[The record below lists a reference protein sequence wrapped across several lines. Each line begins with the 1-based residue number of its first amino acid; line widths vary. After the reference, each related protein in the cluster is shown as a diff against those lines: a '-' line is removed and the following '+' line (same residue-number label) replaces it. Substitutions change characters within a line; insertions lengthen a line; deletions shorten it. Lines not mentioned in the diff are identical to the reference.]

1 MKVMLVET
9 ERFEALIDA
18 ILAII
23 ITMIVM
29 EFPLPAE
36 PTVGALLELYPDFI
50 AYILSF
56 MLCFS
61 IWIYHHNLFN
71 IVNRLNSTITW
82 TCGIIMIFVGLLPH
96 VTMMLSTN
104 FYSFMPQAMFGLI
117 FMISNILTYL
127 MEILIYNEDK
137 ANIALALAIENRK
150 TVTIICFIIQVI
162 SFIIG
167 YLYYPPMI
175 IIGCLLAI
183 ITKLSWK
190 YIKNYIR

>member
-1 MKVMLVET
+1 MLVET

-29 EFPLPAE
+29 EFPLPAQ
-36 PTVGALLELYPDFI
+36 PTLGALIELYPDFI

-82 TCGIIMIFVGLLPH
+82 TCGVIMIFVGLLPH
-96 VTMMLSTN
+96 VTLMLSTN

-117 FMISNILTYL
+117 FMITNIFTYI

-150 TVTIICFIIQVI
+150 SVTITCFIIQI
-162 SFIIG
+162 IGFIIG

-175 IIGCLLAI
+175 LIACLLAI

-190 YIKNYIR
+190 YIMNYI

>member
-117 FMISNILTYL
+117 FMITNILTYL
-127 MEILIYNEDK
+127 IEILIYNEDK

-190 YIKNYIR
+190 YIKN

>member
-1 MKVMLVET
+1 MET